1 MIAVAPLWRW
11 PSPGDGMMVL
21 KEAEPWILC
30 VLSGTPVLMILVL
43 AVVVGRRD

>member
-1 MIAVAPLWRW
+1 
-11 PSPGDGMMVL
+11 MMVL

-30 VLSGTPVLMILVL
+30 VLSGRRVLMIPVL